1 MSGDPPGLVIRE
13 GDPDFLARLDEAVAR
28 LESSGRIVLCSG
40 CFDLLHAGH
49 LVFLD
54 AASEVG
60 DVVVVAMNS
69 DSSVRALKGPGRPIE
84 PEDHRAG
91 ALLALPMVDLV
102 VVCEGRDA
110 RTVLRALRPEV
121 FVLGATS
128 EAEYPE
134 EAAEARQLGADVIVV
149 ERRGEVSTTRILEEQ
164 RGHGGAERAE
174 SEGVGDVERLHGR

>member
-1 MSGDPPGLVIRE
+1 MSGDPPALVIRE
-13 GDPDFLARLDEAVAR
+13 RDPDFLAHLNDAVAR
-28 LESSGRIVLCSG
+28 LEPRGRIVLCSG

-60 DVVVVAMNS
+60 DVVVVGMNS
-69 DSSVRALKGPGRPIE
+69 DSSVRELKGSDRPIE
-84 PEDHRAG
+84 PEGRRVG

-110 RTVLRALRPEV
+110 RAVLRALRPEV
-121 FVLGATS
+121 FVLGETS

-149 ERRGEVSTTRILEEQ
+149 ERRGEVSTTRILEKL
-164 RGHGGAERAE
+164 RGHAGAGRAE
-174 SEGVGDVERLHGR
+174 SEEVGDIERLHGR